1 MLHELLFALM
11 GKPGTLIR
19 SDSKGF
25 MVDRSLA
32 LFKDHEITL
41 LN

>member
-1 MLHELLFALM
+1 MLHELLFALI
-11 GKPGTLIR
+11 GKPGTIIC

-32 LFKDHEITL
+32 IFKDH
-41 LN
+41 